1 LPTIADRWIETSMLN
16 ESLRQYVL
24 GRILPKIK
32 TPAQYIGG
40 ELNMVRKDHRAV
52 RGKLCMAFP
61 DAYTIGMSHHGMQV
75 LYTLM
80 NSDPDWVCERAFTPW
95 LDMEAALR
103 EHDVPLYSLET
114 FTPLC
119 DFDVLGFTLQYEICS
134 SNILTM
140 LDLGRI
146 PLHATERTMADPLV
160 IAGGPCAQNPEPFAP
175 FIDLFVTG
183 DGEPSLPRICDE
195 WLAMREECRITGVEE
210 RDSAIGIRHSG
221 DDNSPQSSILNPQ
234 SSRYLTGEA
243 GKRQREDM
251 LARLAGKL
259 PFAYVPRFYEPEY
272 SAADGRFVTINRTR
286 ADVPETIEPSVISDL
301 DAIPLPTKPIVPYV
315 ECVHDRIA
323 LEIMRGCPWQC
334 RFCQSTVIKRPLRIR
349 EVETI
354 VQAALESYRNT
365 GYNEL
370 SILSLSSSD
379 YPHFEELVRR
389 LGEVFNPLGV
399 NLQIPSLRVNEMLK
413 TVARIIPATSRSGL
427 TLAPE
432 VARDDMREQ
441 IRKKIKNEDLYEGC
455 RVAFENGFNR
465 VKLYFLIGLP
475 GERKVDLD
483 GIVDM
488 AETIARISRDVRGRY
503 LEVVASVSNF
513 VPKAHTPYQWNAMQR
528 REYFDWAHRYLKRRV
543 RIKTVKVKYHD
554 TETSLLEGI
563 LSRGDR
569 RVATAVELAW
579 RRGARMES
587 WTEQMKP
594 QIWWD
599 ALADSGIDIE
609 QALHKPYEL
618 LDRLPWDHI
627 NVKKGRTYLEKEHER
642 SVVQL
647 AAMAE
652 AV

>member
-1 LPTIADRWIETSMLN
+1 MLN
-16 ESLRQYVL
+16 ESLRNYVL
-24 GRILPKIK
+24 GRILPRIK

-40 ELNMVRKDHRAV
+40 ELNMVRKDHRTV

-61 DAYTIGMSHHGMQV
+61 DAYTIGMSHHGLQV

-95 LDMEAALR
+95 IDMEAALR
-103 EHDVPLYSLET
+103 EHNVPLYSLET

-146 PLHATERTMADPLV
+146 PLHSTERTMADPLV

-195 WLAMREECRITGVEE
+195 WLAMREECRIAGVGGQGSGVGE
-210 RDSAIGIRHSG
+210 RDSEDEKYPQASG
-221 DDNSPQSSILNPQ
+221 LKPQA
-234 SSRYLTGEA
+234 YLTGEA
-243 GKRQREDM
+243 GRQQREEM
-251 LARLAGKL
+251 LARLAAKL

-323 LEIMRGCPWQC
+323 IEIMRGCPWQC

-354 VQAALESYRNT
+354 VEAALESYRNT
-365 GYNEL
+365 GYNEI
-370 SILSLSSSD
+370 SVLSLSSSD

-528 REYFDWAHRYLKRRV
+528 REYFDWAHRYLRKRV

-569 RVATAVELAW
+569 RVAKAVELAW
-579 RRGARMES
+579 RRGSRMES

-594 QIWWD
+594 QLWWD